1 MERLEKRH
9 EGSRLR
15 GIQILSVSRH
25 IATTL
30 EHLPDEL
37 ISRQFNGD
45 RIERRPPISPALI
58 ERMAVAA
65 LFRLEDQGSLALQ
78 CGTSIQES
86 GGNRSAAPRIHD
98 RAPRRMAGQVGEG
111 T

>member
-1 MERLEKRH
+1 MERLKKRH

-15 GIQILSVSRH
+15 GIQILSVRRH

-37 ISRQFNGD
+37 ISRQFNGN
-45 RIERRPPISPALI
+45 RIERRPAISPAVV

-65 LFRLEDQGSLALQ
+65 LFRLEDEGSLALR
-78 CGTSIQES
+78 CGTSPQES
-86 GGNRSAAPRIHD
+86 GGNRGAAPRIHD
-98 RAPRRMAGQVGEG
+98 W
-111 T
+111 

>member
-1 MERLEKRH
+1 MERLKKRH

-15 GIQILSVSRH
+15 GIQILSVRRH

-45 RIERRPPISPALI
+45 RVERNGR
-58 ERMAVAA
+58 
-65 LFRLEDQGSLALQ
+65 
-78 CGTSIQES
+78 C
-86 GGNRSAAPRIHD
+86 
-98 RAPRRMAGQVGEG
+98 
-111 T
+111 